1 MSTQIHSSAVVDPAA
16 QLGVDVVVGPF
27 CSVGPRVRIGDR
39 TRVGPHVVIGGSTS
53 IGEDNHIVGQSSL
66 GTAPQDISYCG
77 EPTLLE
83 IGERNQIR
91 EFVTIN
97 VGTVKGGALTRIGNG
112 CLLMAYSH
120 VAHDCD
126 LEDDII
132 LSNNVMLA
140 GHVKIEKGAI
150 LSGGCGAHH
159 FVTIGAHAY
168 VGGLTRIEHD
178 VPPFMIVEGQR
189 GRARKVNVVGLQ
201 RAGFAEEDVES
212 LRVAFRKLYRS
223 SRPQAQVI
231 DELKLDESTPAIVH
245 VLIESLERTEGGR
258 KGRYLEGK
266 REEMARLGAA
276 RLAAEVGSR

>member
-1 MSTQIHSSAVVDPAA
+1 MRIHPTAHIDPGAE
-16 QLGVDVVVGPF
+16 LGTDVVVG
-27 CSVGPRVRIGDR
+27 SNAVIGPNVRIGDR
-39 TRVGPHVVIGGSTS
+39 TQIGVGAIVTGDTIIGC
-53 IGEDNHIVGQSSL
+53 DNNIYPYAVL
-66 GTAPQDISYCG
+66 GTDPQDLTYA
-77 EPTLLE
+77 
-83 IGERNQIR
+83 GERTQLEVGDRNIIR

-97 VGTVKGGALTRIGNG
+97 VGTVKGGALTRIGSG

-126 LEDDII
+126 LEDEII

-150 LSGGCGAHH
+150 ISGGCGAHH

-201 RAGFAEEDVES
+201 RAGFADEDIES
-212 LRVAFRKLYRS
+212 LRVAFRKLYRA

-231 DELKLDESTPAIVH
+231 EELKRDALTPRIVH
-245 VLIESLERTEGGR
+245 RLIESLERTEGGR

-266 REEMARLGAA
+266 REELARLGAA
-276 RLAAEVGSR
+276 RIAHEVGSR